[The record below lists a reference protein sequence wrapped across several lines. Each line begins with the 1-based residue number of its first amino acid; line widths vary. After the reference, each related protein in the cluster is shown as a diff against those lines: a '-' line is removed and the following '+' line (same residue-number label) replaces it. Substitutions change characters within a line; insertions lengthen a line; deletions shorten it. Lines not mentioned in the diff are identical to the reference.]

1 MGSPV
6 VADSGVGQSRP
17 VPANWQP
24 DADDRA
30 WLAQHRPDLNAG
42 YMTAVFVCGS
52 RARGMRYADP
62 SAAWR
67 RWALAE
73 RTSGRQPTASAEPPR
88 GFRGPPRP
96 APSAH
101 HAAQEARNAAKG
113 QAVLAQMM
121 ARRGEPLDGR
131 AES

>member
-73 RTSGRQPTASAEPPR
+73 RASSRRPIASA
-88 GFRGPPRP
+88 GPPRDFRD
-96 APSAH
+96 APRPSTRSAH
-101 HAAQEARNAAKG
+101 HAAQEARNAALG
-113 QAVLAQMM
+113 REVLASMM
-121 ARRGEPLDGR
+121 ARRGMDGQ
-131 AES
+131 AEG